1 MKKLL
6 LISVLLLV
14 CVNVAYASFNPLD
27 WVKNGIGSVLEGG
40 AWGLFGL
47 VIMWLGKG
55 KWDAIQLKRAMT
67 DIKLAVDEVRKANDA
82 NSPGGDK
89 VTVGEMTGIAEKSL
103 TSILSVL
110 RGMNPKWIPHWL
122 G

>member
-6 LISVLLLV
+6 LVGVLMIVTVSL
-14 CVNVAYASFNPLD
+14 AYASLNPVE
-27 WVKNGIGSVLEGG
+27 WVRNGVGSVLEGG
-40 AWGLFGL
+40 AWGVFGL
-47 VIMWLGKG
+47 LIAWLGKG
-55 KWDAIQLKRAMT
+55 KWDAIQLKRAVA
-67 DIKLAVDEVRKANDA
+67 DIKLAVDEVRRANDA

-110 RGMNPKWIPHWL
+110 RGVNQKWIPHWL